1 MSPHFISD
9 LDDTLVAAVDI
20 DMPSRVS
27 SCVIG
32 IDVGG
37 TNTDAVVL
45 RDERV
50 LGWHKT
56 PTTSDIQEG
65 VELAIEAVVKKAE
78 IPASHVGAV
87 KIGTTVSQF
96 MNSQICFWPSIS
108 DFVRKLFYEY

>member
-1 MSPHFISD
+1 MSPHSTTDINETCVSV
-9 LDDTLVAAVDI
+9 LDVEI
-20 DMPSRVS
+20 PSKIT

-45 RDERV
+45 RDEKV
-50 LGWHKT
+50 IGWHKT

-78 IPASHVGAV
+78 IPANHVGAV
-87 KIGTTVSQF
+87 KIGTTVSQ
-96 MNSQICFWPSIS
+96 
-108 DFVRKLFYEY
+108 